1 MSAEIVSVRPQDLVG
16 EAARIKVEGY
26 RLVTISCVA
35 VDAQAIDILYHFDK
49 GLALKHFR
57 VTVAKDS
64 PVPSISAVYAAAFL
78 VENEIQD
85 LFGIAFDGL
94 VVDYRRTLYLE
105 AEVKVTPFCGYA
117 AEQAP
122 QGEQASKPTSVES

>member
-49 GLALKHFR
+49 GLTLKHFR

-64 PVPSISAVYAAAFL
+64 SVPSISAVYAAAFL

-105 AEVKVTPFCGYA
+105 AEVKVTPFCRYTA
-117 AEQAP
+117 VQAP
-122 QGEQASKPTSVES
+122 KG